1 MPLPLQLQAFQFDH
15 FQLELY
21 VPQPGEVRRVY
32 QQQKAA
38 DAATPFPYWTQVWPA
53 ALALAEFLWQHPQY
67 VQGKQVL
74 ELAAGLGLPSLVA
87 AQYAKKVCC
96 TDYLPEAVAVMQ
108 QSVVYNQLT
117 HVHCQVLNWHHLPP
131 QLQTEVLLLSDINYD
146 PQEFEVLYGVLTRFL
161 AQGTTLLLSTPQRL
175 MAKPFIERLLP
186 WCVHQQPATV
196 LHQEQNVAVTLLV
209 LQAKATST

>member
-1 MPLPLQLQAFQFDH
+1 MPLPLQLQVFQLD
-15 FQLELY
+15 QYRLELY

-53 ALALAEFLWQHPQY
+53 ALALAEFLWQHPHY
-67 VQGKQVL
+67 VQGKEVL

-87 AQYAKKVCC
+87 AQYAKWVCC

-108 QSVVYNQLT
+108 QSVTYNQLT

-131 QLQTEVLLLSDINYD
+131 QLKTEVLLLSDINYD

-186 WCVHQQPATV
+186 WCVRQQQATV

-209 LQAKATST
+209 LQSTATST